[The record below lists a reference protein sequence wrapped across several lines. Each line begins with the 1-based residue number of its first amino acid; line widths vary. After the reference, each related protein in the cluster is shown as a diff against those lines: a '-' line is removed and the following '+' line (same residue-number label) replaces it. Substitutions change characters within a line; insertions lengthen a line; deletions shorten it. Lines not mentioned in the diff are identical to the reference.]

1 MFNLSTILETSAREY
16 PEKEAIVFK
25 DKRIKYEE
33 VNGAANAV
41 ANALLEA
48 GIQKGDKVALMC
60 PNLPYFPIA
69 YYGILKAGAVVVPL
83 NVLLKEREIAY
94 HLKDSNA
101 KALFC
106 FEGTPDLPMA
116 EEAHKAIHQA
126 TKCDQFWIMPA
137 VPDAP
142 SPIKGVTTFKELLED
157 QAPWFDTIHT
167 DPDDT
172 AVILYTSGTTG
183 LPKGA
188 ELSHLNLMLNAIV
201 AKDISQTSHEDSQ
214 LVALPLFHS
223 FAQTV
228 QMNAGL
234 LMRQT
239 LVLMPRFNAADVFKI
254 LEAEEISIFCGVP
267 TMYWELL
274 SLKDAENKYD
284 LNKIAKNL
292 KFCASGGASLPVE
305 IIKQFEEKFK
315 VPILEGYGLSETA
328 PICTFNKLHMERKP
342 GSIGTPVWGVEA
354 IIVDIDDIPLEH
366 DEVGE
371 LVVRGPNVMKGYY
384 NRPEETEKTIKD
396 GWFYTGDMAKTD
408 EDGYYYIV
416 DRIKD
421 MIIRGGYN
429 VYPREI
435 EEVLL
440 THPAVSLAAVIGI
453 PHKKHG
459 EEIKAFIILNEN
471 TQATSEEIVTW
482 SKENMAS
489 YKYPRVVEIRDEL
502 PLTATGKV
510 LKRELRG

>member
-1 MFNLSTILETSAREY
+1 MLNLATILEASAVEN
-16 PEKEAIVFK
+16 PEKEAIIFM
-25 DKRIKYEE
+25 DRRITYQEI
-33 VNGAANAV
+33 NGAANAV

-94 HLKDSNA
+94 HLNDSNS
-101 KALFC
+101 KAFFC
-106 FEGTPDLPMA
+106 FEGTPELPMA
-116 EEAHKAIHQA
+116 QEGHNAFKQ
-126 TKCDQFWIMPA
+126 TKECEIFWIMPA

-142 SPIKGVTTFKELLED
+142 SPIEGVTTFKELLED
-157 QAPWFDTIHT
+157 QAPWFDTVHT
-167 DPDDT
+167 DPNDT

-188 ELSHLNLMLNAIV
+188 ELSHTNLMLNAMI
-201 AKDISQTSHEDSQ
+201 AKDLSQGSREDSQ
-214 LVALPLFHS
+214 LVTLPLFHS

-228 QMNAGL
+228 QMNAGF
-234 LMRQT
+234 LMAQK
-239 LVLMPRFNAADVFKI
+239 LALIPRFNADDVFKI
-254 LEAEEISIFCGVP
+254 MEVEEISIFCGVP

-274 SLKDAENKYD
+274 MLKDAEKKFD
-284 LNKIAKNL
+284 LKKIAKNL
-292 KFCASGGASLPVE
+292 RICASGGASLPVE
-305 IIKQFEEKFK
+305 IIKQFEEKFE
-315 VPILEGYGLSETA
+315 VPILEGYGLSETS
-328 PICTFNKLHMERKP
+328 PICAFNKLYMERKP

-354 IIVDIDDIPLEH
+354 IIVDKDDVPLEH

-396 GWFYTGDMAKTD
+396 GWFYTGDMAKMD

-440 THPAVSLAAVIGI
+440 THPAVSLAAVIGT
-453 PHKKHG
+453 PHETHG
-459 EEIKAFIILNEN
+459 EDIKAFIILKEGA
-471 TQATSEEIVTW
+471 QATSEEIIAW
-482 SKENMAS
+482 SKENMAN
-489 YKYPRVVEIRDEL
+489 YKYPREVEIRDEL

-510 LKRELRG
+510 LKRELKD